1 MSTGGSAAPA
11 PDSNPAIES
20 VGTSPWGRVVRF
32 ARFGVVGASGF
43 VVNEAALAVFVGV
56 FGLNYL
62 VGAIAATQVS
72 TLWNFTLVE
81 LWAFRSTDAK
91 RSPRHRLFLFFMVN
105 NAALLLRGPVLVLL
119 TSVGGFNYLVS
130 NLVSLGL
137 LTVVRFAVADNWIWA
152 SGSGTPGHEAAG
164 DGEGDEAWRSIA
176 AEVAVAS
183 VPGAELE
190 LDEEPPPP
198 PRRFYAMRPTAARP
212 AVEEAAGTKA
222 MLVVVDAEPGN
233 VAEADAGVEDARH
246 HRIFPAW
253 VAPVAIGVV
262 AVAVRVWNIDRVGF
276 NSDEVVYSS
285 QAALLAGKSSY
296 AGLFTLFR
304 AHPLLF
310 QSLLSLVYRVHMS
323 DVLGRLLSVGF
334 GLGTVAAG
342 FWAARSMYG
351 RRVALIT
358 AAILAVMPYL
368 VVVNRQVLL
377 DGPMVFFGTV
387 ALGLVARF
395 AETRRAAWLY
405 GATVALGLTFLAKE
419 TGILLAVAM
428 YAFIVLSP
436 RLRVRLRYV
445 VVSVAVLMGFVIVF
459 PLAVLVGKRAKT
471 GEQFFLW
478 QVLRRPNHTIT
489 YYFEHTPWAL
499 GIGVVVV
506 ALIGLWV
513 LRRHRTWRETL
524 LLCWIV
530 VPLVFFVLWPVKG
543 FQYLLP
549 LAPAVAILAG
559 RALAAMPVEGRL
571 DVRGWH
577 FPARVATGIVMAVVG
592 LTLVVP
598 TWKAIQP
605 PTDAK
610 TQAGAGGVPGG
621 REAGD
626 WIAANT
632 PIGSQVLTIGPSMSN
647 LVRYFGA
654 RSSLGLSV
662 SSNPLHRNPVY
673 EPVGNADLRVRQGAV
688 QYLVWDANSANRS
701 PTFSAKLL
709 DLARRYHGRVV
720 HREWVG
726 RHPAITVW
734 EVRP

>member
-1 MSTGGSAAPA
+1 MNSGGSTAPA
-11 PDSNPAIES
+11 SDPNSP
-20 VGTSPWGRVVRF
+20 VGVISSGSWGRVVRF

-43 VVNEAALAVFVGV
+43 VVNEIALAVFVST
-56 FGLNYL
+56 FGINYL
-62 VGAIAATQVS
+62 AGAVAATQVS
-72 TLWNFTLVE
+72 TLWNFSLVE

-91 RSPRHRLFLFFMVN
+91 RSGARRLLLFYMVN

-152 SGSGTPGHEAAG
+152 SRSGSADHSGSGGLES
-164 DGEGDEAWRSIA
+164 DEAWVSIA

-183 VPGAELE
+183 VPGAEMVVE
-190 LDEEPPPP
+190 GEEPVAH
-198 PRRFYAMRPTAARP
+198 PRRFFPIRPVAPARVVTMASGPTSLSATIEAPPTA
-212 AVEEAAGTKA
+212 
-222 MLVVVDAEPGN
+222 LDDADTEPSRG
-233 VAEADAGVEDARH
+233 RYL
-246 HRIFPAW
+246 RLW
-253 VAPVAIGVV
+253 MAPVAIGVV
-262 AVAVRVWNIDRVGF
+262 AIAVRVWNLDRVGF

-285 QAALLAGKSSY
+285 QAALLAGKSSFSE
-296 AGLFTLFR
+296 LFSVFR

-310 QSLLSLVYRVHMS
+310 QGLLSLIYRVHMS
-323 DVLGRLLSVGF
+323 DFLARLLSVGF
-334 GLGTVAAG
+334 GLGTIVVG
-342 FWAARSMYG
+342 YWAAKSMYG
-351 RRVALIT
+351 RRAGLIA
-358 AAILAVMPYL
+358 AAILAAMPYM

-377 DGPMVFFGTV
+377 DGPMVFFATL
-387 ALGLVARF
+387 ALGLLARF
-395 AETRRAAWLY
+395 AESRRVAWFF

-428 YAFIVLSP
+428 YAFVVLTP
-436 RLRVRLRYV
+436 RLRVRYRDV
-445 VVSVAVLMGFVIVF
+445 VASIFILMGFVVVF

-478 QVLRRPNHTIT
+478 QLLRRPNHTLT
-489 YYFEHTPWAL
+489 YYFGHVPQAL

-513 LRRHRTWRETL
+513 LRRDRTWRETL

-530 VPLVFFVLWPVKG
+530 VPLVFFMLWPVKG

-549 LAPAVAILAG
+549 LAPPFAILAG
-559 RALAAMPVEGRL
+559 RALAALPVK
-571 DVRGWH
+571 GW
-577 FPARVATGIVMAVVG
+577 FSVGGWQVPTRIATGVVMVVVA

-598 TWKAIQP
+598 TWTAIQP
-605 PTDAK
+605 PTNPTSDA
-610 TQAGAGGVPGG
+610 GSGGVAGG
-621 REAGD
+621 REAGR
-626 WIAANT
+626 WIGVHT
-632 PIGSQVLTIGPSMSN
+632 PLGAKVLTIGPSMSN
-647 LVRYFGA
+647 VIRYFGG
-654 RSSLGLSV
+654 RTSLGLSV

-673 EPVGNADLRVRQGAV
+673 EPVGNADLRLRSGEI
-688 QYLVWDANSANRS
+688 QYVVWDANSAGRT

-720 HREWVG
+720 HRELVG
-726 RHPAITVW
+726 RQPAVTVY